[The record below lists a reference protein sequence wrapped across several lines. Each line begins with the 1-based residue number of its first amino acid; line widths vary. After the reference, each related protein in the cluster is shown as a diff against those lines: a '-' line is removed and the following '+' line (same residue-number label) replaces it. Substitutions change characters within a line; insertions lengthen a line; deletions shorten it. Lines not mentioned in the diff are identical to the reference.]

1 LFIEKVHNLFFSI
14 YGCNYFMHFEIKM
27 WKMLITWVLH
37 FVNRKS
43 YVLIRWMRPLYPN
56 ICKVHKKLEILLLYT
71 FFFISTELLFNIIWL
86 SSALFI
92 LDYRFLCY
100 SSYLS
105 LWFEWLVIIK
115 QLC

>member
-71 FFFISTELLFNIIWL
+71 FFFYLYGIIVQYHLIVKCFVYSWL
-86 SSALFI
+86 
-92 LDYRFLCY
+92 
-100 SSYLS
+100 
-105 LWFEWLVIIK
+105 
-115 QLC
+115 